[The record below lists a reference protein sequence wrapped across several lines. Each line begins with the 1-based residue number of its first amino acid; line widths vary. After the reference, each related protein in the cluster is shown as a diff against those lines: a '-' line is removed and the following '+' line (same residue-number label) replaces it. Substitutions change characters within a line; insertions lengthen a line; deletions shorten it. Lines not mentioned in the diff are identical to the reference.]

1 MSTLVQIR
9 MLTRGPNK
17 NHRAKAVVLVDAA
30 RAQLLVAGKH
40 AEPVAARDRV
50 KEGRDADH

>member
-17 NHRAKAVVLVDAA
+17 NHRAKTVVLVDAA
-30 RAQLLVAGKH
+30 RAERLITGKH
-40 AEPVAARDRV
+40 AEPVEKGAGD
-50 KEGRDADH
+50 GDN

>member
-1 MSTLVQIR
+1 

-17 NHRAKAVVLVDAA
+17 NHRAKAVVLVDTA

-40 AEPVAARDRV
+40 AEPLPARDQG